1 MFITPDGDF
10 SDWNAIPEDE
20 LTVSEVPADAFYP
33 TGRKVMAYAGDTFIN
48 LYVEF
53 KDQPA
58 MPVQIMHLYIDS
70 DLAFDGEG
78 NPTTGMGNPA
88 WTNDGSDLLFEGYVV
103 DEESARPA
111 NTIPRSSLSPVRP
124 SRATG
129 SGPRPFLRAWVSA
142 RNPRTRCCPTA
153 TRPSK

>member
-10 SDWNAIPEDE
+10 SDWDAIPEDE
-20 LTVSEVPADAFYP
+20 LAVSEVPADAFYP
-33 TGRKVMAYAGDTFIN
+33 TGRKVMAYAGETFIN

-53 KDQPA
+53 KNQAD

-70 DLAFDGEG
+70 DMAFDGEG

-103 DEESARPA
+103 DEESAKPA
-111 NTIPRSSLSPVRP
+111 STIPRSSLSPERP
-124 SRATG
+124 LGRLG
-129 SGPRPFLRAWVSA
+129 VDGRRPAGAGRLQEVPAQGAVQRQYGL
-142 RNPRTRCCPTA
+142 
-153 TRPSK
+153 